1 MPKHAKSIDSQILR
15 RMRSRGKGRA
25 FTPSDFLDL
34 GTRAA
39 VDQAL
44 SRNARAGRIRKVARG
59 LYDVPRDHPVMGRL
73 SPTTDAVVQAVARRT
88 GLRLLPSGAH
98 AANAFGLSDQVPVR
112 AVYSADVRRSR
123 LIKLGKSSILLQP
136 AGARTLAT
144 AGTVG
149 GDLIQALRWLGRSNV
164 NADTV
169 ARLRRNLR
177 ATDKA
182 KLLAQIHHAPAWV
195 ADVLRQV
202 AAPEKEP
209 AHG

>member
-73 SPTTDAVVQAVARRT
+73 S
-88 GLRLLPSGAH
+88 LLEVK
-98 AANAFGLSDQVPVR
+98 D
-112 AVYSADVRRSR
+112 
-123 LIKLGKSSILLQP
+123 
-136 AGARTLAT
+136 TLP
-144 AGTVG
+144 
-149 GDLIQALRWLGRSNV
+149 
-164 NADTV
+164 
-169 ARLRRNLR
+169 
-177 ATDKA
+177 
-182 KLLAQIHHAPAWV
+182 QI
-195 ADVLRQV
+195 
-202 AAPEKEP
+202 
-209 AHG
+209 

>member
-1 MPKHAKSIDSQILR
+1 MSKHAKSIDSQILR
-15 RMRSRGKGRA
+15 RMRSRGKGHA

-123 LIKLGKSSILLQP
+123 LIKL
-136 AGARTLAT
+136 AT

-149 GDLIQALRWLGRSNV
+149 GDLIQALRWLGRRNV
-164 NADTV
+164 DADTV
-169 ARLRRNLR
+169 TRLRRNLS

-202 AAPEKEP
+202 AAPEKESRSTCQSASRHSQSP
-209 AHG
+209 